1 MLSRCDEA
9 EIIAG
14 TVSRNKIDFMYS
26 NKSVI
31 RVVGILFITATVTSS
46 LSIFLTESAFEA
58 IDFLEAFSNQASQI
72 AVAEILM
79 LIDAIAVSFIAILLF
94 PILKKK
100 SETLALGYV
109 AMRIMEGVLFA
120 AYVVIVLAILSL
132 SREYSLGTIQ
142 DAAGIKPMGQFLL
155 SLAEWTFDIGLGIP
169 FTISALILNYLL
181 FRFSLVPRWLSAW
194 GFIGALVT
202 MIIVLLKFFDIQVT
216 ESFDFIIGIQEMVF
230 ALWLIVKGFNSE
242 YQKNSVDKSV

>member
-1 MLSRCDEA
+1 
-9 EIIAG
+9 
-14 TVSRNKIDFMYS
+14 MYS
-26 NKSVI
+26 DKSVI
-31 RVVGILFITATVTSS
+31 RVVGILFVTATVTSS
-46 LSIFLTESAFEA
+46 LSIFLTEPAFEA

-72 AVAEILM
+72 AVAGILM

-109 AMRIMEGVLFA
+109 AMRITEGVLFV

-155 SLAEWTFDIGLGIP
+155 SLAEWTFDIGLGILG
-169 FTISALILNYLL
+169 TCQTKCSN
-181 FRFSLVPRWLSAW
+181 
-194 GFIGALVT
+194 
-202 MIIVLLKFFDIQVT
+202 
-216 ESFDFIIGIQEMVF
+216 
-230 ALWLIVKGFNSE
+230 
-242 YQKNSVDKSV
+242 